1 MISHGSD
8 VQRLDQVQRL
18 LENADVWWLYWS
30 GGMTQS
36 HKSHPNYS
44 EFRCH
49 CVDLFV
55 NKQASADDLPD
66 RFNRFYADKLLIQS

>member
-1 MISHGSD
+1 
-8 VQRLDQVQRL
+8 
-18 LENADVWWLYWS
+18 
-30 GGMTQS
+30 MTQS